1 MRHSFMTCRE
11 AIRQVFDEANRV
23 LTTADV
29 ISRVYAKHPD
39 EPWQRNTISAYLIG
53 LSANHSSSHHYPT
66 IRKHAFLFSLGNG
79 RYRLLNPETDGT
91 WIVTAK
97 GVQLAD
103 DSEDVYI
110 AEEVAANDNDIDGTQ
125 LSLERDLEQALL
137 RRLDQLEPGL
147 SLFQRPGTRG
157 QQLDTNVVGRLDL
170 LAEDSDGRLVVI
182 ELKAGKA
189 DDRVVGQIL
198 RYMGWVQ
205 HAIADGAP
213 VRGLIVASD
222 FTERARF
229 AAAAVPTVDLKQ
241 YEVQFAFSDA

>member
-1 MRHSFMTCRE
+1 MTCRE
-11 AIRQVFDEANRV
+11 AIRQVFDEAKGV

-91 WIVTAK
+91 WIVKEK

-103 DSEDVYI
+103 DSDDVHI
-110 AEEVAANDNDIDGTQ
+110 AEEVAANGDALDGAQ

-147 SLFQRPGTRG
+147 SLYERTGTRG
-157 QQLDTNVVGRLDL
+157 QQLDTGAVGRLDL
-170 LAEDSDGRLVVI
+170 LAEDPNGRLVVI
-182 ELKAGKA
+182 ELKAGTA

-198 RYMGWVQ
+198 RYMGWAQ
-205 HAIADGAP
+205 HAIADGAA
-213 VRGLIVASD
+213 VRGIIVASD

-229 AAAAVPTVDLKQ
+229 AATAAPTVALKR
-241 YEVQFAFSDA
+241 YEIEFAFEDA